1 VTESVTDII
10 AARARR
16 RERLTPMVVVSLAVH
31 LAVFGAAALISL
43 RAETEPP
50 PNVFKV
56 SFNTGS
62 PGPRTGGENP
72 MGGRRIDRVAPPEP
86 VKAVERP
93 PAPIPPK
100 MTVPEPKAKPAPKPE
115 RPARADEPAVVRP
128 PSVGD
133 EVRAGTTK
141 VETEARGPGF
151 GLSSGGAIGSNQATV
166 EVSNFCCKE
175 YIEIVLERI
184 EDGWDKDI
192 GRRGSVIIRFTV
204 RRDGSVTS
212 ATVHQTSGFAPLDES
227 ARRAVQV
234 ARLPPLPRQFTDE
247 ALTIRLT
254 FNYER

>member
-16 RERLTPMVVVSLAVH
+16 RERLTPMVVVSLVVH
-31 LAVFGAAALISL
+31 AAVFGATALISL

-56 SFNTGS
+56 SFTGG
-62 PGPRTGGENP
+62 PGPRTGGANAL
-72 MGGRRIDRVAPPEP
+72 GGRRVDRVAPPEP

-100 MTVPEPKAKPAPKPE
+100 MTLPEPKAKPTPKPE
-115 RPARADEPAVVRP
+115 RTARVEEPAVVRP

-141 VETEARGPGF
+141 VDTGAKGPGF
-151 GLSSGGAIGSNQATV
+151 GLSSGGAIGANQATV
-166 EVSNFCCKE
+166 EVSDFCCKE
-175 YIEIVLERI
+175 YIEIVLRRI
-184 EDGWDKDI
+184 EDGWDKNL
-192 GRRGSVIIRFTV
+192 GRPGSTIIRFTI
-204 RRDGSVTS
+204 RRDGTVV
-212 ATVHQTSGFAPLDES
+212 AAAVHQTSGFAPLDES

-247 ALTIRLT
+247 ALTVRLT